1 MNFATL
7 LRPADLMG
15 HLADPN
21 WLVLDCRFELSD
33 PGAGER
39 AWAAGHIPGAV
50 HAHLDRDLSG
60 PVTAST
66 GRHPLPDRGAFAATL
81 SRWGIQPVTQVVAY
95 DASSGMFAAR
105 LWWMLRWAG
114 HDRVAVLDGGLQGWT
129 AAGGA
134 LDRSVQQRQPV
145 RFEPAW
151 RDDRVVATDE
161 LAPMIG
167 RGDCVLV
174 DARGPDRFEGRVEPI
189 DPVAGHV
196 PGAVNHPCQRNL
208 DADGRFLP
216 PHPAYFDRALVV
228 RRLLQLFH
236 FHHPVWRMMNF
247 AQNANPVNTNHDDIV
262 LAVFKLFVRFDFPQ
276 TGHVMNGGETG
287 VVVFRTSS
295 QQRNHQFP
303 TSGKRLF
310 HHGPVPF
317 LEYVQRHRG
326 FGKKHHVGQREE
338 WNNHFSAILVS

>member
-1 MNFATL
+1 LSFSTL

-15 HLADPN
+15 HLADPH

-33 PGAGER
+33 PDAGER
-39 AWAAGHIPGAV
+39 AWAAGHIPGAA
-50 HAHLDRDLSG
+50 HAHLERDLSG

-66 GRHPLPDRGAFAATL
+66 GRHPLPERGSFAATL
-81 SRWGIQPVTQVVAY
+81 SRWGVGPTTQVVAY
-95 DASSGMFAAR
+95 DASAGMFAAR

-129 AAGGA
+129 AAGGT
-134 LDRSVQQRQPV
+134 LDRSVEQRQPV

-151 RDDRVVATDE
+151 RDDMAVSTAE
-161 LAPMIG
+161 LAPMLG

-216 PHPAYFDRALVV
+216 PVQLLERWQETLGGRAPAAAVCMCGSGVTACHD
-228 RRLLQLFH
+228 LL
-236 FHHPVWRMMNF
+236 
-247 AQNANPVNTNHDDIV
+247 A
-262 LAVFKLFVRFDFPQ
+262 
-276 TGHVMNGGETG
+276 
-287 VVVFRTSS
+287 
-295 QQRNHQFP
+295 
-303 TSGKRLF
+303 
-310 HHGPVPF
+310 
-317 LEYVQRHRG
+317 LEYAGLAGARLYAGSWSEWIRDPGRPVARG
-326 FGKKHHVGQREE
+326 D
-338 WNNHFSAILVS
+338 A

>member
-1 MNFATL
+1 VNFATL

-216 PHPAYFDRALVV
+216 PAQLLERWRDTLGGRAPASAVCMCGSGVTACHDLLALEHAGLSGA
-228 RRLLQLFH
+228 RLYAGSWSEWIRDPGR
-236 FHHPVWRMMNF
+236 PVAR
-247 AQNANPVNTNHDDIV
+247 
-262 LAVFKLFVRFDFPQ
+262 
-276 TGHVMNGGETG
+276 GG
-287 VVVFRTSS
+287 
-295 QQRNHQFP
+295 
-303 TSGKRLF
+303 
-310 HHGPVPF
+310 
-317 LEYVQRHRG
+317 
-326 FGKKHHVGQREE
+326 
-338 WNNHFSAILVS
+338 A

>member
-1 MNFATL
+1 MSGRKGCSRRARLRLRGHTDDDQVNFSTL

-39 AWAAGHIPGAV
+39 AWAAGHIPGAL

-134 LDRSVQQRQPV
+134 LDRSVRQRQPV

-216 PHPAYFDRALVV
+216 PAQLLERWRDTLGGRAPASAVCMCGSGVTACHDLLALEHAGLSGA
-228 RRLLQLFH
+228 RLYAGSWSEWIRDPGR
-236 FHHPVWRMMNF
+236 PVAR
-247 AQNANPVNTNHDDIV
+247 
-262 LAVFKLFVRFDFPQ
+262 
-276 TGHVMNGGETG
+276 GG
-287 VVVFRTSS
+287 
-295 QQRNHQFP
+295 
-303 TSGKRLF
+303 
-310 HHGPVPF
+310 
-317 LEYVQRHRG
+317 
-326 FGKKHHVGQREE
+326 
-338 WNNHFSAILVS
+338 A

>member
-21 WLVLDCRFELSD
+21 WLVFDCRFELSD
-33 PGAGER
+33 PDAGER

-134 LDRSVQQRQPV
+134 LDLSVPQRQPV

-216 PHPAYFDRALVV
+216 PAQLLERWRDTLGARAPASAVCMCGSGVTACHDLLALEHAGLSGA
-228 RRLLQLFH
+228 RLYAGSWSEWIRDPGR
-236 FHHPVWRMMNF
+236 PVAR
-247 AQNANPVNTNHDDIV
+247 
-262 LAVFKLFVRFDFPQ
+262 
-276 TGHVMNGGETG
+276 GG
-287 VVVFRTSS
+287 
-295 QQRNHQFP
+295 
-303 TSGKRLF
+303 
-310 HHGPVPF
+310 
-317 LEYVQRHRG
+317 
-326 FGKKHHVGQREE
+326 
-338 WNNHFSAILVS
+338 A

>member
-39 AWAAGHIPGAV
+39 AWAAGHIPGAL

-134 LDRSVQQRQPV
+134 LDRSVRQRQPV

-216 PHPAYFDRALVV
+216 PAQLLERWRDTLGGRAPASAVCMCGSGVTACHDLLALEHAGLSGA
-228 RRLLQLFH
+228 RLYAGSWSEWIRDPGR
-236 FHHPVWRMMNF
+236 PVAR
-247 AQNANPVNTNHDDIV
+247 
-262 LAVFKLFVRFDFPQ
+262 
-276 TGHVMNGGETG
+276 GG
-287 VVVFRTSS
+287 
-295 QQRNHQFP
+295 
-303 TSGKRLF
+303 
-310 HHGPVPF
+310 
-317 LEYVQRHRG
+317 
-326 FGKKHHVGQREE
+326 
-338 WNNHFSAILVS
+338 A